1 MGKGFKMDKFIFQSP
16 TKIIFGKEAELE
28 VGKEV
33 QALGTKVLLHYG
45 GGSIKK
51 YGLYDRVVES
61 LKDAGVDFVELGGVQ
76 PNPRLSLVKEGIE
89 LCRKNDID
97 FILAVGGGSAIDSS
111 KAIAVGVPY
120 DGDVWDFYSEKEGV
134 KEALPVGVV
143 LTIPAAGSEASDSS
157 VITNEDGWYKWS
169 IGSDLIRP
177 KFAIMNPEIT
187 YTLPPYQTICGVA
200 DIMAHVME
208 RYFTNTK
215 GVDFTDR
222 LCEATL
228 KTVIANAPKVLE
240 NPKDYDA
247 RAQIMWASTIAHN
260 GLLNTG
266 RLGDWASHGIEH
278 ELSAIYDVPHGAGLA
293 VVFPAWMKHVYT
305 HDVDRF
311 AQFAVRVWNVEM
323 DFENPKRT
331 ALEGIRR
338 LEEFFSSIGLPVT
351 LKELG
356 IEDDRLEEM
365 ADKATDSNTNTLG
378 NFVKLDRD
386 DVLEIYKLAI

>member
-1 MGKGFKMDKFIFQSP
+1 MDKFVFQSP
-16 TKIIFGKEAELE
+16 TKIVFGKDAEME

-33 QALGTKVLLHYG
+33 RALGKKVLLHYG
-45 GGSIKK
+45 GGSVKK

-97 FILAVGGGSAIDSS
+97 FILAVGGGSVIDSS
-111 KAIAVGVPY
+111 KAIAVGTPY
-120 DGDVWDFYSEKEGV
+120 DGDVWDFYSGKAEIKEV
-134 KEALPVGVV
+134 LPVGVV

-169 IGSDLIRP
+169 IGSTLIRP

-187 YTLPPYQTICGVA
+187 YTLPPYQTVCGVA

-240 NPKDYDA
+240 NPEDYDA
-247 RAQIMWASTIAHN
+247 RAQIMWASTIAHKRKK
-260 GLLNTG
+260 G
-266 RLGDWASHGIEH
+266 RSKTSW
-278 ELSAIYDVPHGAGLA
+278 
-293 VVFPAWMKHVYT
+293 T
-305 HDVDRF
+305 
-311 AQFAVRVWNVEM
+311 
-323 DFENPKRT
+323 
-331 ALEGIRR
+331 
-338 LEEFFSSIGLPVT
+338 
-351 LKELG
+351 
-356 IEDDRLEEM
+356 
-365 ADKATDSNTNTLG
+365 
-378 NFVKLDRD
+378 
-386 DVLEIYKLAI
+386 

>member
-1 MGKGFKMDKFIFQSP
+1 MDKFVFQSP
-16 TKIIFGKEAELE
+16 TKIVFGKDAEME

-33 QALGTKVLLHYG
+33 RALGKKVLLHYG
-45 GGSIKK
+45 GGSVKK

-97 FILAVGGGSAIDSS
+97 FILAVGGGSVIDSS
-111 KAIAVGVPY
+111 KAIAVGTPY
-120 DGDVWDFYSEKEGV
+120 DGDVWDFYSGKAEIKEV
-134 KEALPVGVV
+134 LPVGVV

-169 IGSDLIRP
+169 IGSTLIRP

-187 YTLPPYQTICGVA
+187 YTLPPYQTVCGVA

-240 NPKDYDA
+240 NPEDYDA

-293 VVFPAWMKHVYT
+293 VIFPAWMKYVYT

-311 AQFAVRVWNVEM
+311 VQFAVRVWNVEM
-323 DFENPKRT
+323 DFENPERT

-338 LEEFFSSIGLPVT
+338 LQEFFGRVGLPVT
-351 LKELG
+351 LKDLG

-365 ADKATDSNTNTLG
+365 ADKATDSNTKTLG

-386 DVLEIYKLAI
+386 DVLQIYKLAR

>member
-1 MGKGFKMDKFIFQSP
+1 MENFVFQSP
-16 TKIIFGKEAELE
+16 TKIIFGKDTEMKVGQE
-28 VGKEV
+28 VR
-33 QALGTKVLLHYG
+33 ALGTKVLLHYG
-45 GGSIKK
+45 GGSVKK
-51 YGLYDRVVES
+51 YGLYDRVVKS
-61 LKDAGVDFVELGGVQ
+61 LKDADVDFMELGGVQ
-76 PNPRLSLVKEGIE
+76 PNPRLSLVREGIE

-97 FILAVGGGSAIDSS
+97 LILAVGGGSVIDSS
-111 KAIAVGVPY
+111 KAIAVGTPY
-120 DGDVWDFYSEKEGV
+120 DGDVWDFYSGKAEI

-157 VITNEDGWYKWS
+157 VITNEDGMYKWS

-187 YTLPPYQTICGVA
+187 YTLPPYQTVCGVA

-228 KTVIANAPKVLE
+228 KTVIANAPLVLD
-240 NPKDYDA
+240 NPRDYNA

-260 GLLNTG
+260 GLLSTG
-266 RLGDWASHGIEH
+266 RVGDWASHKIEH
-278 ELSAIYDVPHGAGLA
+278 ELSALYDVPHGAGLA
-293 VVFPAWMKHVYT
+293 VVFPAWMKYVYG
-305 HDVDRF
+305 HNIDRF
-311 AQFAVRVWNVEM
+311 VQFAVRVWNVEM
-323 DFENPKRT
+323 DFENPERT
-331 ALEGIRR
+331 AIEGIRR
-338 LEEFFSSIGLPVT
+338 LEGFFSRIGLPIT

-365 ADKATDSNTNTLG
+365 ADRATKRNTIKLG

-386 DVLEIYKLAI
+386 DVLEIYKLAR